1 MEATRLRPEASH
13 QPIILI
19 RHRPPAHRRIGKV
32 TRPRHIL
39 RRLPLHTT
47 WLLLHKTAWWL
58 PVHHLIHKRIYP
70 RQVEAG
76 DAPSVLYS
84 SFSASCSYWEPW
96 ASLPISTICSP
107 GSAIVVPH
115 PLQEGHPR
123 LRLRNKRI
131 ASSHNTTTILI
142 IMNIRGLIIFARILP
157 TIETL

>member
-1 MEATRLRPEASH
+1 MKLRPEAFR

-19 RHRPPAHRRIGKV
+19 RHRPLPHQRIGKV
-32 TRPRHIL
+32 MRPRHTL

-47 WLLLHKTAWWL
+47 WLLLHKAAWWL

-84 SFSASCSYWEPW
+84 FFSASCSYWEPW
-96 ASLPISTICSP
+96 ASSPISTTCSP

-115 PLQEGHPR
+115 PLQEGHR
-123 LRLRNKRI
+123 RSHRHNKRI
-131 ASSHNTTTILI
+131 TSSHNTTTILI
-142 IMNIRGLIIFARILP
+142 IMNIRGLIISARILQ
-157 TIETL
+157 TIETS

>member
-1 MEATRLRPEASH
+1 MGAMRLQPEASH

-19 RHRPPAHRRIGKV
+19 RHRPPPHRRTGKV
-32 TRPRHIL
+32 TQPRHTL

-47 WLLLHKTAWWL
+47 WLLLHKAAWQL

-84 SFSASCSYWEPW
+84 FFSASCSYWEPW
-96 ASLPISTICSP
+96 ASSPISTTCFP

-123 LRLRNKRI
+123 SRLRNKQKL
-131 ASSHNTTTILI
+131 SSHNTTTILI
-142 IMNIRGLIIFARILP
+142 IMNIRGLIISARILQ
-157 TIETL
+157 TIETS